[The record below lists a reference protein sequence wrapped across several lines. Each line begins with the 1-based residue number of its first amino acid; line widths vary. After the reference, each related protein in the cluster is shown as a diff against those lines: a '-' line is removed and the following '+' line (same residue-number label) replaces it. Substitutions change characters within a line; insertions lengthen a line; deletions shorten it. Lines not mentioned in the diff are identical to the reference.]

1 MTTEQLETIERKV
14 WEKYPKTDDERR
26 GCQTEIFFR
35 TQMRKEY
42 REKLIKE
49 LNTKYDFGTGSDI

>member
-1 MTTEQLETIERKV
+1 MDQMEEVERKV
-14 WEKYPKTDDERR
+14 MERYPKTDDERR

-35 TQMRKEY
+35 NQMRKEY

-49 LNTKYDFGTGSDI
+49 SEQGTETSI

>member
-14 WEKYPKTDDERR
+14 WEKYPKTDDEKR

-49 LNTKYDFGTGSDI
+49 CGDDYRKGI